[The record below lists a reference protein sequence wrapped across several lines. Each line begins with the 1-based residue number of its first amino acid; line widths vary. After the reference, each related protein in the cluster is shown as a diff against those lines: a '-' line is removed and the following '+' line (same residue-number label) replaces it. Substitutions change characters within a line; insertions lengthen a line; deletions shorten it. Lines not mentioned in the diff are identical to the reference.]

1 MLGYRLYFMNGGH
14 VVHSREFSAD
24 DDLAAIEIARSWR
37 ETRPME
43 LWRQDHR
50 IHQWEA
56 TSVTPSEA
64 PA

>member
-1 MLGYRLYFMNGGH
+1 MFGYRLYFMNGSH
-14 VVHSREFSAD
+14 IVHSREFTAE
-24 DDLAAIEIARSWR
+24 DDLAAIDIAGSWR

-50 IHQWEA
+50 IQQWDA
-56 TSVTPSEA
+56 TKVIPVEA